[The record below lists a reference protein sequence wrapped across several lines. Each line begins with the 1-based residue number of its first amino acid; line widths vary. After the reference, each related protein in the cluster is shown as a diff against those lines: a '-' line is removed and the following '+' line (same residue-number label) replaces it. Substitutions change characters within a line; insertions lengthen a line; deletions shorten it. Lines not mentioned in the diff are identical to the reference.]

1 MAGNCFKK
9 WELCRLVFFCEN
21 DIMFI
26 EKKIL
31 NFIRPNNQIEDP
43 TKDKNI
49 PLRVIMYLMDVA
61 IFIIALFVSWDC
73 NSKVE
78 GFTKFIFIIYAGL
91 FPSVYLSFYLVYRIL
106 LGNACY

>member
-1 MAGNCFKK
+1 
-9 WELCRLVFFCEN
+9 
-21 DIMFI
+21 MFI

-31 NFIRPNNQIEDP
+31 NIIRPNYNANDP
-43 TKDKNI
+43 SKGKNSLI
-49 PLRVIMYLMDVA
+49 QVLMYLIDVA
-61 IFIIALFVSWDC
+61 IFIIALVVAWDC

-91 FPSVYLSFYLVYRIL
+91 FPSVYLSFYLVYRII